1 MQVIAVKVEV
11 ANEKRHLRWLAD
23 SLMHSNYEH
32 CYLATVPAVFL
43 GESRQLLPQAYQ
55 VKHFE
60 STSPSTI

>member
-11 ANEKRHLRWLAD
+11 AIEKHHLRWLAD
-23 SLMHSNYEH
+23 SLIDSKQEH